1 MPYFPYWQNRH
12 DNFKIP
18 LGNVFK
24 SMQIQ
29 SISIIIVIL
38 VPFKNLSTY
47 VIMPDISTMAH
58 KSKTE
63 M

>member
-1 MPYFPYWQNRH
+1 
-12 DNFKIP
+12 
-18 LGNVFK
+18 
-24 SMQIQ
+24 MQIQ

-47 VIMPDISTMAH
+47 VIIPDISTMAH